1 MYQLLRYYNNPDN
14 FYFRHCDGGWV
25 LYYWYNDVL
34 DVGDILGLTVI
45 LFPVEVCDPFG
56 QTGILVGTD
65 IRGVNYFC

>member
-1 MYQLLRYYNNPDN
+1 M
-14 FYFRHCDGGWV
+14 
-25 LYYWYNDVL
+25 YYWYNDVL